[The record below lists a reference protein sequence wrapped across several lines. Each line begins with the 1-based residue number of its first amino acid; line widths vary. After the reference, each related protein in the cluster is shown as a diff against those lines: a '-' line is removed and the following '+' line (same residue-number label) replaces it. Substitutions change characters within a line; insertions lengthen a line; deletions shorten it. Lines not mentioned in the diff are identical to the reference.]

1 MATQSTLQ
9 SAQNGT
15 IWARRVGDITYFLR
29 KVNNKYEVWTSADS
43 THYTVSISDAVVYF
57 NQHNLV
63 NTNTESSAPI
73 PPPVSAPKKTVSAP
87 SPTPV
92 VTKTTSK
99 PASTTSPSNP
109 TVSSSPETTTPSAIS
124 AIISNDEPIP
134 INAEQLNAD
143 ITASMAEIPIPD
155 FSAVPIASQQDATQF
170 ESRSDWRVRLS
181 LSPDCNYLYRSANPK
196 ILAPLAP
203 KANGGTDGVIF
214 PYTPAIAVNY
224 AASYEPVNVVHS
236 NYRVNQYTNSY
247 IDSVTITGD
256 FTAQDSKEANYL
268 LAVIHFFRTM
278 TKMFYGQDQ
287 DPKRGTPPPLCY
299 LTGMGTFQFS
309 AHPLAITGFS
319 YNLPNDVDY
328 IKTVAVYDPGA
339 QQPSTG
345 NNVTPSRMTGL
356 NVGPGGKAKSPQF
369 SGLSSNQT
377 GEVTWV
383 PTKIQLTITCI
394 PMQSRNQVSNLFSLE
409 KYATGDLLKGTTN
422 PGGAFW

>member
-1 MATQSTLQ
+1 MATLSTLQ

-15 IWARRVGDITYFLR
+15 IWARRVGDITYFLA
-29 KVNNKYEVWTSADS
+29 KYNNTYQVWTSADS
-43 THYTVSISDAVVYF
+43 THYTVSPSDALTYY

-63 NTNTESSAPI
+63 NTNTATTTTPQ
-73 PPPVSAPKKTVSAP
+73 PPVSPKKTVPVSV
-87 SPTPV
+87 PTRP
-92 VTKTTSK
+92 VTKTTTK
-99 PASTTSPSNP
+99 PPATTSPSNI
-109 TVSSSPETTTPSAIS
+109 VSASSSNSTPAAIS
-124 AIISNDEPIP
+124 AIISDEPI
-134 INAEQLNAD
+134 ATDTAKLDAD
-143 ITASMAEIPIPD
+143 IAATLAETPMPD
-155 FSAVPIASQQDATQF
+155 LSAVPIAAEQDSTQF
-170 ESRSDWRVRLS
+170 EAKSDWRVRLS
-181 LSPDCNYLYRSANPK
+181 LSPDSNYLYKSSDPK
-196 ILAPLAP
+196 ILAPLVP
-203 KANGGTDGVIF
+203 TDGVVF
-214 PYTPAIAVNY
+214 PYTPAISVNY

-247 IDSVTITGD
+247 IDSVTINGD
-256 FTAQDSKEANYL
+256 FTAQDTREANYL

-299 LTGMGTFQFS
+299 LFGMGTFQFS

-328 IKTVAVYDPGA
+328 IKTVSSYSPGA

-345 NNVTPSRMTGL
+345 TNTTPGRMTGL

-369 SGLSSNQT
+369 SGISSNQT

-383 PTKIQLTITCI
+383 PTKIQLSITCI

-409 KYATGDLLKGTTN
+409 KYATGDLLKGTVN
-422 PGGAFW
+422 PGGGFW